1 MKLSDDGK
9 RLIYSFEGLHTLLK
23 DGRYAAYLCPAG
35 VPTIYCGLTSGVKIG
50 MVITKEEGEAL
61 FAKEI
66 AKFED
71 AVTRAVTVDIN
82 QNEFD
87 SLVSLSY
94 NIGIAGF
101 KRSSVLRKLNKG
113 DRTGAAQAF
122 RLWNQ
127 GGGRVLP
134 GLVSRR
140 MREAALFL
148 KPVSAP
154 EEPFMPQTVSA
165 SAEPVKP
172 ATVATAAG
180 AAAVVATQTIPDL
193 PIPGVPP
200 EITDSITNVS
210 AWKGM
215 GEQLWTLKEWAVSQP
230 MLAGAVSLSIG
241 AFWMWSK
248 KKSATQ

>member
-35 VPTIYCGLTSGVKIG
+35 VPTIYCGLTTGVKIG
-50 MVITKEEGEAL
+50 MVITREEGEAL

-87 SLVSLSY
+87 AMVSLAY

-101 KRSSVLRKLNKG
+101 RRSSVLRKLNKG

-127 GGGRVLP
+127 GGGRVLS

-148 KPVSAP
+148 KPAAKP
-154 EEPFMPQTVSA
+154 DEPFMPQEVAA
-165 SAEPVKP
+165 SVEPAKP
-172 ATVATAAG
+172 TTVATAAG
-180 AAAVVATQTIPDL
+180 AAAVVATQTLPGL
-193 PIPGVPP
+193 PIPSVPP
-200 EITDSITNVS
+200 EIADSVANVS
-210 AWKGM
+210 IWKDV
-215 GEQLWTLKEWAVSQP
+215 GEQVWALKDWAVSQP
-230 MLAGAVSLSIG
+230 LLAGALSVSITGFYL
-241 AFWMWSK
+241 WSK
-248 KKSATQ
+248 KRAAQ

>member
-35 VPTIYCGLTSGVKIG
+35 VPTIYCGLTTGVKIG

-71 AVTRAVTVDIN
+71 AVTRAVTADIN

-101 KRSSVLRKLNKG
+101 RRSSVLRKLNKG

-148 KPVSAP
+148 KPVAKP
-154 EEPFMPQTVSA
+154 DEPFMPQEVTA
-165 SAEPVKP
+165 SVEPAKP

-180 AAAVVATQTIPDL
+180 AAAVVATQTLPGL
-193 PIPGVPP
+193 PIPSVPP
-200 EITDSITNVS
+200 EIADSVANVS
-210 AWKGM
+210 IWKDV
-215 GEQLWTLKEWAVSQP
+215 GEQVWALKDWAVSQP
-230 MLAGAVSLSIG
+230 LLAGALSVSITGFYL
-241 AFWMWSK
+241 WSK
-248 KKSATQ
+248 KRAAQ

>member
-1 MKLSDDGK
+1 
-9 RLIYSFEGLHTLLK
+9 
-23 DGRYAAYLCPAG
+23 
-35 VPTIYCGLTSGVKIG
+35 

-172 ATVATAAG
+172 ATAATAAG
-180 AAAVVATQTIPDL
+180 AAAVVATQTLPGL
-193 PIPGVPP
+193 PIPSVPP
-200 EITDSITNVS
+200 EIADSVANVS
-210 AWKGM
+210 IWKDV
-215 GEQLWTLKEWAVSQP
+215 GEQVWALKDWAVSQP
-230 MLAGAVSLSIG
+230 LLAGALSVSIG
-241 AFWMWSK
+241 WFYLYSK
-248 KKSATQ
+248 RGQSR